1 MLLSIQYLRFL
12 ASFLVLVAHS
22 TLASDRDLG
31 FDTFSTFSAGGRGVD
46 IFFVISGFII
56 SYVNFNTNGDRA
68 DYLLKRII
76 RVAPPYWLATAVMLM
91 VAILTPHLLKS
102 TGVDPLHVLFSFL
115 FIPWDHPVATS
126 TFPLLHVGWTL
137 NYEMLFYFLFAIFL
151 GRDLLSRTLL
161 TSLLIVTLVLAGVFF
176 APQQEPLMAWTAPIL
191 MEFVYGMGIALWW
204 KGYSQAPITRHAGV
218 TAGLLLVAMIAVG
231 LILFLPY
238 DGDLVMVGTGERWFT
253 AGIPAAILVASM
265 LALDKQGKMPSLRF
279 LKLLG
284 DGSYSLYIWH
294 FFVIGALRALWPLT
308 GLTGDLGAVTFVATC
323 IVVAIAV
330 SLMGYFWFEKP
341 VISLGKAWMDRRRNA
356 SRGFAA

>member
-31 FDTFSTFSAGGRGVD
+31 FTTFTTFSAGGRGVD

-56 SYVNFNTNGDRA
+56 SYVNFNTTGDRA
-68 DYLLKRII
+68 DYLMKRII
-76 RVAPPYWLATAVMLM
+76 RVAPPYWLATAVMLA
-91 VAILTPHLLKS
+91 VAILTPHLLRS

-115 FIPWDHPVATS
+115 FIPWDHPVARS

-151 GRDLLSRTLL
+151 GRDLLTRTLL
-161 TSLLIVTLVLAGVFF
+161 TSLMLVTLVLVGVIF
-176 APQQEPLMAWTAPIL
+176 APRQEPFMAWTAPIL
-191 MEFVYGMGIALWW
+191 MEFVYGMMIALWW
-204 KGYSQAPITRHAGV
+204 KGYAQSTPARSGVV
-218 TAGLLLVAMIAVG
+218 TAALLAVVIISIWM
-231 LILFLPY
+231 ILFLPY
-238 DGDLVMVGTGERWFT
+238 DGDLIWVGYGDRWFT
-253 AGIPAAILVASM
+253 AGVPAAFLVASM
-265 LALDKQGKMPSLRF
+265 LALDKRGKMPSLRF

-308 GLTGDLGAVTFVATC
+308 GLTGDLGAVTFVASC

-330 SLMGYFWFEKP
+330 SLMGYFWIEKP
-341 VISLGKAWMDRRRNA
+341 VIALGRGWMERRRK
-356 SRGFAA
+356 AARSLAA